1 MRMWDLVRMFA
12 DADADVRCITNYLPL
27 YIIIVLIFMNHMIHT
42 IFHSKFSDNKGAK
55 KSFIA

>member
-1 MRMWDLVRMFA
+1 MWDLVRMFA

-27 YIIIVLIFMNHMIHT
+27 YIIIVLIFMNLMIHT